1 MSLATTVDATLDRV
15 RRDATLGS
23 YGPLYTLQSA
33 VDADDTMLMVEHNLT
48 HITRFS
54 ILALD
59 YELVLVTDIAHTAG
73 QITVRRGM
81 HNSTAAAHDA
91 GTLVEQDP
99 LLPKAHLL
107 DHAELEI
114 RSWAQQLFR
123 IVTLP
128 LDATRTRKVY
138 DLAGVDSEGVDF
150 LLEVRRPP
158 TGTSVSLFLSSWAG
172 DSWPRVKAKLL
183 RDMPTAD
190 LPSGLGLQLLNY
202 PRSDATLRV
211 AYASPLDLS
220 SFDGAT
226 DLVADVGLDPSW
238 IDILELGLR
247 ARALSGSMT
256 SRTDWRAT
264 GDNREAQQASLLD
277 LVRSVEM
284 ARSQR
289 DARFADAAT
298 KLRTRYPYRA

>member
-1 MSLATTVDATLDRV
+1 MSLVTTVDATLERV

-33 VDADDTMLMVEHNLT
+33 VDADDTTLMVEHNLT

-73 QITVRRGM
+73 QITVKRGM
-81 HNSTAAAHDA
+81 AGSTATTHDA

-114 RSWAQQLFR
+114 RTWEKQLFR
-123 IVTLP
+123 VVTLS
-128 LDATRTRKVY
+128 LDVTRTSRVY
-138 DLAGVDSEGVDF
+138 DLAGVDPEGVDF

-158 TGTSVSLFLSSWAG
+158 VGTPVSLFLSSWAG
-172 DSWPRVKAKLL
+172 DTWPKVQAKLL
-183 RDMPTAD
+183 RDMPIAD
-190 LPSGLGLQLLNY
+190 LPSGAGLQLLRY
-202 PRSDATLRV
+202 PSSAATLRV

-220 SFDGAT
+220 TFEPAT
-226 DLVADVGLDPSW
+226 DLVDDVGMDPGW

-247 ARALSGSMT
+247 TRALSGSMS
-256 SRTDWRAT
+256 SRSDWRAT
-264 GDNREAQQASLLD
+264 GDNRDAQQVSLLD
-277 LVRSVEM
+277 LVRGVEM
-284 ARSQR
+284 SRSQR
-289 DARFADAAT
+289 DARLADAAT
-298 KLRTRYPYRA
+298 KLRTRYPYRT